1 MFTFIDGNATI
12 WLIVLAVVLIFGV
25 AIPISRIRTRRRLR
39 KKEWSASY
47 DPITIDFTGQAGL
60 TGQRLATT
68 VVDNRG
74 AAQAEIRTSP

>member
-12 WLIVLAVVLIFGV
+12 WLIVPAVLLIFGV
-25 AIPISRIRTRRRLR
+25 AIPISRIRMRRRMR

-60 TGQRLATT
+60 TGQKQAKT

-74 AAQAEIRTSP
+74 SVQVENPASP